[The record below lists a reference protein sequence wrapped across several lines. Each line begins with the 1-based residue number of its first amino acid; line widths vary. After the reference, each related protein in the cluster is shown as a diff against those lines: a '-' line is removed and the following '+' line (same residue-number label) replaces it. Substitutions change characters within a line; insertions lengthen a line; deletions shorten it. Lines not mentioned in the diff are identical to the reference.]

1 MQRLCRVLKEN
12 APLFFS
18 SLFFTFTS
26 LKLCYYSHQHYRDI
40 SHTVSSQNWSCSF
53 RDFVD
58 FEPVPPKILTIY
70 IFFFLSTFK
79 ISCRLLV
86 FDPSYLSISFAAKQE
101 KKQSNAPL
109 VLGTLQANSF
119 DRRRTFCN
127 CPSGSTLSQSNSA
140 SANQRAELEVSNKCQ
155 F

>member
-12 APLFFS
+12 APLFFLHFF
-18 SLFFTFTS
+18 SLSLVWNCVTTHTS
-26 LKLCYYSHQHYRDI
+26 ITGIYHILFLLRIGAVVSVTLSILCRSLLKFWQYFL
-40 SHTVSSQNWSCSF
+40 
-53 RDFVD
+53 
-58 FEPVPPKILTIY
+58 
-70 IFFFLSTFK
+70 FFFLSTFK
-79 ISCRLLV
+79 ISRRLLV